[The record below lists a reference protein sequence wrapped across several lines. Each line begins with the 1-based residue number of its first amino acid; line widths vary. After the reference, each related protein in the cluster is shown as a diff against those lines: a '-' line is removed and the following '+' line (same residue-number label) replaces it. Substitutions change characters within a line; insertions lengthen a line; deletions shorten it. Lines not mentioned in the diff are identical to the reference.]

1 MAMLTPT
8 AWHVEKRV
16 GTLGR
21 NTMGHITLKR
31 ADSHQNSSDF
41 SVSQSVPE
49 SQLYYILQV
58 MPWVGV
64 PGHSM

>member
-8 AWHVEKRV
+8 AWHVEKWV
-16 GTLGR
+16 SMSGR
-21 NTMGHITLKR
+21 KTMGHITLER
-31 ADSHQNSSDF
+31 ADSHQNGSDF

-58 MPWVGV
+58 MPWV
-64 PGHSM
+64 